1 MSKLVK
7 ETENAL
13 HTLVLE
19 AIGKATAAGE
29 LPAAQMPP
37 FNVEI
42 PQDRANRSE
51 ERRVGKECRSGWWRC
66 R

>member
-19 AIGKATAAGE
+19 ALGKAIAAGE
-29 LPAAQMPP
+29 LPAAEMPP
-37 FNVEI
+37 FIVEI
-42 PQDRANRSE
+42 PQD
-51 ERRVGKECRSGWWRC
+51 
-66 R
+66 

>member
-42 PQDRANRSE
+42 PQDRANGDYSVNAAFVG
-51 ERRVGKECRSGWWRC
+51 RRCSAPRL
-66 R
+66 

>member
-19 AIGKATAAGE
+19 ALGKAIAAGE
-29 LPAAQMPP
+29 LPEAQMLP
-37 FNVEI
+37 FIETG
-42 PQDRANRSE
+42 DYYGNRD
-51 ERRVGKECRSGWWRC
+51 
-66 R
+66 